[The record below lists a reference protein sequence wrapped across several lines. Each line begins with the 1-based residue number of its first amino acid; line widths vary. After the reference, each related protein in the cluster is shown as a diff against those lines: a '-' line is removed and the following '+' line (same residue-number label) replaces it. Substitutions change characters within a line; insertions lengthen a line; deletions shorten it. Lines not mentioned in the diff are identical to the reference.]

1 MKKVLFETEN
11 HAVAGVY
18 YHTDTI
24 TQIWEDH
31 DRTLR
36 RGKKISIGEVSL
48 EPEPNNLYDN
58 TAIKVLIDNY
68 HVGYI
73 KKGSCTH
80 VLQIINSGR
89 IDHLSAVIYRGD
101 DDDSGDP
108 FYTVT
113 VSIFAKPE

>member
-1 MKKVLFETEN
+1 MKKTIFKTEN

-18 YHTDTI
+18 YHSDNI
-24 TQIWEDH
+24 AQILDDY

-36 RGKKISIGEVSL
+36 KGKKVSIGEVRL
-48 EPEPNNLYDN
+48 EPDPNNLYDHN
-58 TAIKVLIDNY
+58 AIKVFIDDY

-80 VLQIINSGR
+80 VLQIINSDQ
-89 IDHLSAVIYRGD
+89 IDHLTAVIYRGD

-113 VSIFAKPE
+113 VSIFMKPE